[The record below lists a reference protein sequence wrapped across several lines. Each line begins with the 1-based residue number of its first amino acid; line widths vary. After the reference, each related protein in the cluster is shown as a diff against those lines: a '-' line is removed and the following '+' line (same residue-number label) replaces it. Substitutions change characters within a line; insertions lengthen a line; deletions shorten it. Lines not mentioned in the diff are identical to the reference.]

1 VATEPVAV
9 PTDPEVTSATGRD
22 AGEHAHLSPQPNSAR
37 GAAVNALAVATV
49 AVSTGGQVALYLA
62 EFGATHRTD
71 GLIAAFAVYSLMVVV
86 GQLMRTTAVPVLS
99 RVHGSGAQ
107 IAFGW
112 AVASLAVAVAI
123 VCAAVAEP
131 LGHVLAHA
139 SGPAGRRIAVASL
152 YVLAP
157 AMGLQIAGAGLAVKG
172 AVSGRIEQV
181 AFAYMASALAGL
193 VAFFAVRGA
202 AQEVTLAW
210 TMLTS
215 SVVLTVGLALGTRFR
230 PARPPRGSRVRD
242 SAIAI
247 AGSLPLPACFIVM
260 YPLTLALLPHQPAG
274 QITLFGLAY
283 GACSYL
289 VGFTGQALSM
299 TDAVVM
305 SRQHDGGVARRR
317 ALVTR
322 SFRYSLLVA
331 AAGVGVAAVCGSPVL
346 GRLLPAT
353 SDPTHSLFSSDVLWL
368 IPWLIAT
375 LALWAVIPA
384 VLSATGGLLQRRQ
397 GAVVGGLLVIHVIA
411 MLVGREIGGI
421 HAMIVGMAVAPALFV
436 AAGLHTTV
444 PGAARDVSVSTAV
457 TIVGAA
463 VSFGIPYAI
472 GRTVAGTGAVVSV
485 ACAIVGVAVYGVVIA
500 TCDRSARATIV
511 SLLRRHGTAATA
523 ARDA

>member
-1 VATEPVAV
+1 M
-9 PTDPEVTSATGRD
+9 PTDPEITAATGRD
-22 AGEHAHLSPQPNSAR
+22 AAAHARRPSPPNSAR

-49 AVSTGGQVALYLA
+49 AISTGGQVALYLA
-62 EFGATHRTD
+62 KFGATHRTD
-71 GLIAAFAVYSLMVVV
+71 GLIAAFAVYSLTVVV

-99 RVHGSGAQ
+99 RVRGSGAQ

-112 AVASLAVAVAI
+112 AVVSLAVLVAVA
-123 VCAAVAEP
+123 CAAVAQP

-152 YVLAP
+152 YVMAP

-172 AVSGRIEQV
+172 AVSGRIEPV

-193 VAFFAVRGA
+193 LAFFALRGA

-230 PARPPRGSRVRD
+230 PARPPRMSLVRD

-247 AGSLPLPACFIVM
+247 AGSLPLPASFIVM
-260 YPLTLALLPHQPAG
+260 YPLTLALLPHQRAG

-299 TDAVVM
+299 TDAVM
-305 SRQHDGGVARRR
+305 LSQHDEGAARRR

-322 SFRYSLLVA
+322 SFRYALLVA

-346 GRLLPAT
+346 GELLPTT

-368 IPWLIAT
+368 IPWLVAT

-384 VLSATGGLLQRRQ
+384 VLSATGGLLQRRR

-411 MLVGREIGGI
+411 ILIGRQIGGI
-421 HAMIVGMAVAPALFV
+421 HAMIVAMTVAPALFV
-436 AAGLHTTV
+436 AAGLRATV
-444 PGAARDVSVSTAV
+444 PGAARDVSISTAV

-472 GRTVAGTGAVVSV
+472 GRTVAGSGAVVAV

-500 TCDRSARATIV
+500 TCDRSARATFV
-511 SLLRRHGTAATA
+511 SLLRRHGPAATA
-523 ARDA
+523 PRDA